1 VVGSVAESAGQVL
14 SSTAQEGALWSLFVI
29 FCSQAIGQPVA
40 GGACRPVSERTQ
52 DVGCWIISNDPVG
65 ELASTQTFWHL
76 DTFSKRDEAEAA
88 KTKRSSIVQA
98 LGKTWLLTIEDAKWR
113 ATGGEHVST
122 IGPLPIIPGV
132 YAAQYMEAVFNP
144 GMTAP
149 AHTHSGPEAWYTVA
163 GETCLETPD
172 GKQVGRAGG
181 PPVIIPGG
189 PPMHLTAT
197 GTEVRRALV
206 LILHDSLKPATTLHH
221 DWTPKGLCNND

>member
-1 VVGSVAESAGQVL
+1 MRRFKRFVL
-14 SSTAQEGALWSLFVI
+14 SSLL
-29 FCSQAIGQPVA
+29 AILCTRAVGQPIE
-40 GGACRPVSERTQ
+40 GGVCRPVSERSHEA
-52 DVGCWIISNDPVG
+52 GCWILSNDSVG
-65 ELASTQTFWHL
+65 ELTGKQTFWHL
-76 DTFSKRDEAEAA
+76 DAFATREAAEAA
-88 KTKRSSIVQA
+88 RTKRSTVVQA
-98 LGKTWLLTIEDAKWR
+98 LGKTWLLTIEDEPWR
-113 ATGGEHVST
+113 ASGGEHVAT
-122 IGPLPIIPGV
+122 IGPLPITPGV

-144 GMTAP
+144 GMTAA

-206 LILHDSLKPATTLHH
+206 LVLHDASKPATTMRH
-221 DWTPKGLCNND
+221 DWTPKGLCKN